1 MAARNM
7 FIEIYEYP
15 YKFMTFA
22 RMLGRPHGGAPTGLC
37 RNSQKIN
44 SFKNGEAQRKI
55 LLDYLFD
62 L

>member
-22 RMLGRPHGGAPTGLC
+22 RMLERPHGGDGC
-37 RNSQKIN
+37 RRQPLIADRSGSGDRPYGFMSK
-44 SFKNGEAQRKI
+44 FTKN
-55 LLDYLFD
+55 
-62 L
+62 

>member
-22 RMLGRPHGGAPTGLC
+22 RMLGRPHGGDGC
-37 RNSQKIN
+37 RRQPLIADRSGSGDHPYRFMLNSQKN
-44 SFKNGEAQRKI
+44 
-55 LLDYLFD
+55 
-62 L
+62 

>member
-22 RMLGRPHGGAPTGLC
+22 RMLGRPHGGAPTGVYVEIHKKLTH
-37 RNSQKIN
+37 SKTVMI
-44 SFKNGEAQRKI
+44 FLGLKEK
-55 LLDYLFD
+55 
-62 L
+62 